1 MDAIERALDGVDDI
15 DALVTDG
22 VYMSTTI
29 MHRLCTSALASAST
43 PLEEIHLKLVK
54 LRDDARR
61 AAASA
66 SARAATNAAAMESSE
81 RAVRDIARATAGRTR
96 DALCAELARAR
107 RRAELAMEALVLETS
122 SASAR
127 ARRRA
132 DALDDLADIAECVI
146 AFASHGREKAVRLA
160 CGGVFVDA
168 DRTAE
173 AASLARRALECLAR
187 VDASGCDAT
196 NGGDVARIIR
206 QSMSALEEYCDDKE
220 NALLRAFDDALAAA
234 NVDAMSTAVNALWTF
249 NDGASVVSRYIASRA
264 MFISHDSIEEALAVR
279 DIVER
284 AVITGESDSRAETI
298 YCAFYENIRD
308 MLSREFRTIAGAF
321 GDRANVV
328 LSALVRRVAEQRV
341 SDIIETLLSTELK
354 TIDSLRQRLSFTSL
368 TLSELE
374 KTNGLI
380 RELAKDDENVQ
391 LIMGADFFGEACTSL
406 VDDECSCLDLAPDD
420 DALLSASADE
430 DRAIDVLCTNY
441 EEAMRRCATCLDV
454 TALDRA
460 SATLTQTIL
469 SRVLRLSKRR
479 VNDAIVATT
488 ASSTRFDATTSIDDA
503 NTQTFQPLL
512 RTAQCIGTW
521 LKRAQHVTGAS
532 DAFASVRD
540 ELSRNMS
547 TVFDAVA
554 ERAVH
559 LIDVKLRVYQHSTD
573 FASHDAACLAE
584 RETDACKVVMS
595 VLDGVAA
602 LAKRALEATNAD
614 ALLDEI
620 AERFYALIFMHVCRF
635 KYSTTGAVQLKL
647 DLSAYVQWTCAHVKD
662 VSILGRFK
670 ALAGRANVLVVGDE
684 SLDSL
689 VRDLTDGSEYIHE
702 LDMLVKLRLT
712 ALPSISKA
720 K

>member
-1 MDAIERALDGVDDI
+1 MDTIERALDGVDDI
-15 DALVTDG
+15 DALITDG
-22 VYMSTTI
+22 VCMSTTI
-29 MHRLCTSALASAST
+29 MHRLCASASASAST
-43 PLEEIHLKLVK
+43 PLEEIQLKLVK

-81 RAVRDIARATAGRTR
+81 RAVRDIARATAGHTR

-107 RRAELAMEALVLETS
+107 RRAELAIEARVLETS

-168 DRTAE
+168 DRTVE
-173 AASLARRALECLAR
+173 AATLARRALECLAR

-196 NGGDVARIIR
+196 NGGDVARIVR

-220 NALLRAFDDALAAA
+220 NALLRAFDDALDAA

-249 NDGASVVSRYIASRA
+249 HDGASVVSRYVASRA
-264 MFISHDSIEEALAVR
+264 MFISHDSIEEALNVR
-279 DIVER
+279 NIVER

-298 YCAFYENIRD
+298 YCAFYENIRG

-321 GDRANVV
+321 GDRANVI

-341 SDIIETLLSTELK
+341 SDIIETLLSAELK

-380 RELAKDDENVQ
+380 RELAKDDKNVQ
-391 LIMGADFFGEACTSL
+391 LIMGAEFFGEACTSL

-454 TALDRA
+454 TELDRA
-460 SATLTQTIL
+460 SAALTQTLL

-479 VNDAIVATT
+479 VNDAIVAAT

-503 NTQTFQPLL
+503 NTQAFQPLL

-532 DAFASVRD
+532 DAFDSVRD

-547 TVFDAVA
+547 TVIDAVA

-573 FASHDAACLAE
+573 FASNDGACLAE

-602 LAKRALEATNAD
+602 LAKRALEAANAD

-647 DLSAYVQWTCAHVKD
+647 DLSAYVQWTRAHVKD
-662 VSILGRFK
+662 VSILGRFT

-684 SLDSL
+684 ALDSL
-689 VRDLTDGSEYIHE
+689 VRDLTDGSEHIHE